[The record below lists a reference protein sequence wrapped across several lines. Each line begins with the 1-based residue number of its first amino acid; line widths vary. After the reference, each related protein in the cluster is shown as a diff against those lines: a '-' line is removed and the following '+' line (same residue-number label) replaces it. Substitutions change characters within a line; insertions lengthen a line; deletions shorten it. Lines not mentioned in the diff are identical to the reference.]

1 MSFVR
6 AFGQLPSG
14 ENSSSRAPIELQ
26 AAQTSGCHKE
36 SRNIATGL
44 RAAAES
50 WYSQQRPEWVLYPS
64 RATGFKAAGE
74 RLVVVPSVHPKPW
87 PQMTTSGS

>member
-6 AFGQLPSG
+6 AFGQLSSG
-14 ENSSSRAPIELQ
+14 ENSSSRAPIEHQ
-26 AAQTSGCHKE
+26 AQTSGCRRE

-50 WYSQQRPEWVLYPS
+50 WYSQHRPGVGAI
-64 RATGFKAAGE
+64 R
-74 RLVVVPSVHPKPW
+74 RL
-87 PQMTTSGS
+87 TSCKGAPIYFY

>member
-6 AFGQLPSG
+6 AFGQLSSG
-14 ENSSSRAPIELQ
+14 ENSSNRAPIEHQ
-26 AAQTSGCHKE
+26 AQTSGCHKE

-50 WYSQQRPEWVLYPS
+50 WHSQQRPEWVLYPT
-64 RATGFKAAGE
+64 RATGFRAVAE
-74 RLVVVPSVHPKPW
+74 RLVVVL
-87 PQMTTSGS
+87 

>member
-26 AAQTSGCHKE
+26 AQTSGCHKE
-36 SRNIATGL
+36 SRNIATATGL

-64 RATGFKAAGE
+64 RATGFRAVGE
-74 RLVVVPSVHPKPW
+74 RLVVVL
-87 PQMTTSGS
+87 